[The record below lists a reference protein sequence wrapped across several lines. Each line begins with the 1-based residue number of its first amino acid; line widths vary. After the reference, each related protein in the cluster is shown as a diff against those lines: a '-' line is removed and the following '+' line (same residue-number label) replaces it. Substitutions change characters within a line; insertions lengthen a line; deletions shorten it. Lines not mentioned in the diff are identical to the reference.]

1 MKFAA
6 SLLAALLSLAAS
18 AWAQEQ
24 AFTNRSTELKD
35 KGAAEGRT
43 LATLPAD
50 TAVKVVARA
59 GGWTQVQANNQTG
72 FVRAFHL
79 RFPVKVEQGSG
90 GGLSSITNIFGGGNR
105 STQATIGTTGIRG
118 LTPEQLKNSSPDAAA
133 LAKAQS
139 YRADKPSAERFA
151 REGRLTAVQVD
162 EGGRK

>member
-24 AFTNRSTELKD
+24 AFTNRPTELKD
-35 KGAAEGRT
+35 KGAAEGKT

-59 GGWTQVQANNQTG
+59 GGWTQVQAKDQTG

-79 RFPVKVEQGSG
+79 RFPVTVEKSSG
-90 GGLSSITNIFGGGNR
+90 GGLSSLTSIFGGGNR

-118 LTPEQLKNSSPDAAA
+118 LTPDQLKSAAPDAAA

-139 YRADKPSAERFA
+139 YRADKPAAERFA
-151 REGRLTAVQVD
+151 REGRLTPVQVD
-162 EGGRK
+162 EGARK

>member
-35 KGAAEGRT
+35 KGAAEART

-50 TAVKVVARA
+50 TSVKVVARA

-79 RFPVKVEQGSG
+79 RFPVTVEKGSA
-90 GGLSSITNIFGGGNR
+90 GGLSSITNIFGGH
-105 STQATIGTTGIRG
+105 
-118 LTPEQLKNSSPDAAA
+118 D
-133 LAKAQS
+133 
-139 YRADKPSAERFA
+139 
-151 REGRLTAVQVD
+151 
-162 EGGRK
+162 GRKEPDGPLMTAA

>member
-6 SLLAALLSLAAS
+6 SLLAAFLTLAAS

-50 TAVKVVARA
+50 TSVKVVARA

-79 RFPVKVEQGSG
+79 RFPVSVE
-90 GGLSSITNIFGGGNR
+90 
-105 STQATIGTTGIRG
+105 
-118 LTPEQLKNSSPDAAA
+118 
-133 LAKAQS
+133 
-139 YRADKPSAERFA
+139 
-151 REGRLTAVQVD
+151 
-162 EGGRK
+162 